1 MPQIPRM
8 MSPFKR
14 LHSRKSQ
21 GILKAREKHFMFKCA
36 LGWFNT
42 GFPYVN
48 CRAVARWSHTGC
60 APVQE
65 FPCNGRCAAFLAPAT
80 PSFSSQQQEK
90 THPHQ
95 LPKQSPR
102 QVIRAMVSSV
112 WPAPPPCDSAAG
124 LPPPPPSWLLLFLS
138 LLDSTPAAF
147 GWHLTS
153 PLPATITGHLS
164 SPCPLL
170 LSLHKLSNFPS
181 MNDS

>member
-124 LPPPPPSWLLLFLS
+124 LPPPLMAPSFLVSAGLHPCSLWLA
-138 LLDSTPAAF
+138 LDQPLACHHHRTPQ
-147 GWHLTS
+147 L
-153 PLPATITGHLS
+153 PLPT
-164 SPCPLL
+164 PLVSTQAFQL
-170 LSLHKLSNFPS
+170 PLYE
-181 MNDS
+181 